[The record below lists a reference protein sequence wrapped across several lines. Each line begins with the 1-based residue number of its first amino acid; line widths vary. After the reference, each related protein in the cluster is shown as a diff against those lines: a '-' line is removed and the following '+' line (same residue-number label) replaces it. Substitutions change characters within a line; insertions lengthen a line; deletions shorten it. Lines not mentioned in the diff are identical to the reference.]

1 MAATFPGGVKSFTK
15 KTDGVDKI
23 YASHVNDM
31 QDEIAAIETELLK
44 ASGSAVDHDALK
56 NFVANKHID
65 HSAVSISA
73 GTGLT
78 GGGTLEANRTI
89 SLSFLGLQDLVDPN
103 ADRVLFW
110 DDSAG
115 ALKWLKIGGITDTTF
130 GQWQAYTPTW
140 TGATTNPSLGDGTLT
155 ARYAVFGTVCVYTL
169 GLVAGSSTTFGS
181 GSWSF
186 SLPVNAVNTP
196 GINFFGVAHLRKIAT
211 ANYERIVQIAPS
223 VSTNTVSL
231 FIDPT
236 PASNSLNIKSDVPFS
251 WGSGDALGF
260 EITYEIA

>member
-1 MAATFPGGVKSFTK
+1 MAATFPGGVKSFTTK
-15 KTDGVDKI
+15 VDGVDKI
-23 YASHVNDM
+23 YASHINDI
-31 QDEIAAIETELLK
+31 QSEISAVETELLK

-56 NFVANKHID
+56 NFVGNKHID

-78 GGGTLEANRTI
+78 GGGTLAANRTL
-89 SLSFLGLQDLVDPN
+89 SLSFLGLQDLADPD

-115 ALKWLKIGGITDTTF
+115 ALKWLKIGGITGTTF

-140 TGATTNPSLGDGTLT
+140 TGASINPSVGNGTLSG
-155 ARYAVFGTVCVYTL
+155 RYAVFGTVCVYTL
-169 GLVAGSSTTFGS
+169 GLYCGSTTTFGS
-181 GSWSF
+181 GNWSF
-186 SLPVNAVNTP
+186 SLPIAAVNTP
-196 GINFFGVAHLRKIAT
+196 GINFYGISHMRKSGT
-211 ANYERIVQIAPS
+211 GNYERTAQIAPS
-223 VSTNTVSL
+223 VSTNTISL

-236 PASNSLNIKSDVPFS
+236 PGSNLNNLNSTAPFT
-251 WGSGDALGF
+251 WGQGDALGF